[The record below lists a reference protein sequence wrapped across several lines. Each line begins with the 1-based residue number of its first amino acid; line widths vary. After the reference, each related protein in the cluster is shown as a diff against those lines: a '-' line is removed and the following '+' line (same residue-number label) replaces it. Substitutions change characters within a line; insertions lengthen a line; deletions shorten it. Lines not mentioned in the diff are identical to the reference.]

1 MALVDASAAIP
12 NSILSFITII
22 LVNAALGPRYIA
34 VEILLKLTIKRLG
47 YGKGEM
53 DHAMF

>member
-1 MALVDASAAIP
+1 MALVDANAAIP
-12 NSILSFITII
+12 KSIFSFITII
-22 LVNAALGPRYIA
+22 LCHAALKPRYIA

-47 YGKGEM
+47 HGKGEM